1 MRIIDTNI
9 LYYKHKDPKYKV
21 SIENDFITSVNAL
34 EFLKNIEK
42 VHTNKAKYYI
52 PLLNPVHFGVL
63 MDKDLKNRSY
73 NKRLS
78 DSITFDFKGDF
89 ESYVFYNNYSV
100 SLSINENAQELFN
113 SSIQFLPKENYKDIK
128 EKFSFITENKLT
140 CLQIDNRD
148 IELSYYLL
156 DKFLKNHS
164 IKEDFRNSWNDL
176 LILSKSINTKSTLVS
191 NDKLLNKF
199 AAEMFEAKIIAISHD
214 EIEIDF
220 TKLDNDENKYR
231 KFESKGYLNRG
242 WQYKINKK

>member
-9 LYYKHKDPKYKV
+9 LYYKHKNFNYNI
-21 SIENDFITSVNAL
+21 SLENSFITSVNAL

-52 PLLNPVHFGVL
+52 PILNSIHYGVL
-63 MDKDLKNRSY
+63 ANKMDHPF

-78 DSITFDFKGDF
+78 DSIIFDFKQDF
-89 ESYVFYNNYSV
+89 ESYTFYNNQSICIA
-100 SLSINENAQELFN
+100 INEKAKDLFN
-113 SSIQFLPKENYKDIK
+113 SSIQFLDKENYKDIK
-128 EKFSFITENKLT
+128 DKFNFITENKLT

-148 IELSYYLL
+148 IDLSYNLL
-156 DKFLKNHS
+156 DEFLKSHS

-176 LILSKSINTKSTLVS
+176 LILSKAINTNSTLIS

-199 AAEMFEAKIIAISHD
+199 AAEIYNAKITSTAEN

-220 TKLDNDENKYR
+220 TKLAKDGNEYR
-231 KFESKGYLNRG
+231 KFESKGYINRG